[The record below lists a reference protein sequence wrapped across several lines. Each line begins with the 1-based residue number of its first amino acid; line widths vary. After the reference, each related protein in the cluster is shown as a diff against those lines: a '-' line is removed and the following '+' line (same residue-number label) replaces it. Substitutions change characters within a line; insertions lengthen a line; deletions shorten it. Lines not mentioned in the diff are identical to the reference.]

1 MTPTLQ
7 SSRRGPPRAGWI
19 ALTVLIAAVAVPLLL
34 RQHARSVEH
43 GNRLYHIGDT
53 EGSVSIYEPAVER
66 GARDAV
72 YNLGTALLDL
82 DFDSADVVLS
92 RAVETDD
99 PSRAQKAYYNLG
111 YALLATGMVP
121 RPVSPDSAAAVLQ
134 RAVDNGRMALRL
146 DPSDDDARWNLALA
160 QRALDAMQP
169 PGSNRGRESSG
180 ESDDE
185 IPMNDPS
192 MARSE
197 TAEAESGPEPEDAR
211 ESEASGPRT
220 GPLEGAREA
229 WATQDPGPLTQ
240 ADALSLLQ
248 LVNDRPEALVRGL
261 LWSHRPDVAWWAG
274 QAYPGGRW

>member
-1 MTPTLQ
+1 MTPT
-7 SSRRGPPRAGWI
+7 RRRWLAV
-19 ALTVLIAAVAVPLLL
+19 TVVAVATAVPLLL

-43 GNRLYHIGDT
+43 GNRLYRVGDV
-53 EGSVSIYEPAVER
+53 EGAASVYGAAVAR
-66 GARDAV
+66 GARDAL

-92 RAVETDD
+92 EAVEAVD
-99 PSRAQKAYYNLG
+99 PVRAQKAFYNLG

-121 RPVSPDSAAAVLQ
+121 RPITPDSAAAVLQ
-134 RAVDNGRMALRL
+134 RAVDNDRMALRL
-146 DPSDDDARWNLALA
+146 DPTDDDARWNLALA

-185 IPMNDPS
+185 IPMNDPA

-197 TAEAESGPEPEDAR
+197 TAEAESGAEPEDPR
-211 ESEASGPRT
+211 EADNSGPRR

-229 WATQDPGPLTQ
+229 WAAQDPGPLTQ
-240 ADALSLLQ
+240 AEALSLLATVDDQ
-248 LVNDRPEALVRGL
+248 PEALIRGL
-261 LWSHRPDVAWWAG
+261 LWAHRPDVAWWAG

>member
-1 MTPTLQ
+1 MSTPRA
-7 SSRRGPPRAGWI
+7 SSRVGAKIG
-19 ALTVLIAAVAVPLLL
+19 AVVVIAAVAVTLLV
-34 RQHARSVEH
+34 RQHLDSVEH
-43 GNRLYHIGDT
+43 GNSLYRSGDPD
-53 EGSVSIYEPAVER
+53 GAASVYAPAVER
-66 GARDAV
+66 SRPEV
-72 YNLGTALLDL
+72 LYNLGTALLFQ

-92 RAVETDD
+92 QAVETDD
-99 PSRAQKAYYNLG
+99 AEAKQRAYYNLG

-121 RPVSPDSAAAVLQ
+121 RPITPDSALAVLQ

-185 IPMNDPS
+185 VPMNDPA

-197 TAEAESGPEPEDAR
+197 TAEAESGSEPDDPTEV
-211 ESEASGPRT
+211 ENSGPRQ
-220 GPLEGAREA
+220 GPLQGAREA
-229 WATQDPGPLTQ
+229 WATQDPGPLTP
-240 ADALSLLQ
+240 ADALGLLAT
-248 LVNDRPEALVRGL
+248 VEDSPEAMVRGL
-261 LWSHRPDVAWWAG
+261 LWAHRPDVAWWSG